1 MDFYPWYL
9 SFNEEDS
16 LITGFCNCHLITFA
30 YIWGSQSLS
39 KVAMTQILDRLIDLL
54 QKPFHSSVLIFAVIL
69 FIILLAPILLRS
81 LKIPG
86 IIGLI
91 LSGLIIG
98 PHGLGWIE
106 KNAAVDL
113 FSTIGLLYIMFLA
126 GLELDLKEFKTNK
139 HKSLV
144 FGFFTFIIPMALG
157 FPVCRYLLEL
167 DLNASLLVSSMFS
180 THTLV
185 TYPIVSRMGI
195 SRHEAV
201 AITVGG
207 TMLTD
212 TAVLVL
218 FAVIVGSV
226 KGEIN
231 HLFWINFAISVVLF
245 LLVVFLLVPLLTSWF
260 LKKLEGEKRSH
271 FVFILSMVFFAAFL
285 SEVAGLEPIIGAFA
299 AGIALN
305 KFVPRTS
312 SLMNRL
318 EFVGNAIFIPFFLI
332 SVGMLINLKVIG
344 NGTTAWIIAGTL
356 TVVAIIGK
364 YLAAAI
370 TSLTFNFPTTWRRLI
385 FGMSSSHAAATLAVI
400 LVGFK
405 MGIVDE
411 NVLNGTIVLILVTCL
426 VASFVTENAA
436 KKIMIQEEEFKDQ
449 SSSQL
454 LEQKILVPI
463 SNPVTMER
471 LIDLAIAI
479 KLPKNRFPIV
489 SLSVVDDDHTAK
501 TKLIE
506 AKRMLEKAIIHAAS
520 MDQKVEIVTTIDQKV
535 TGGIK
540 RVAKEI
546 FASEIIIGFGLK
558 NQFSEMLFGNNV
570 KYLVENT
577 DIAVW
582 VASIHAN
589 LNSYKKIVIVCPKFA
604 DREYGFQNWLSRIFR
619 MGNSLGLPCHF
630 HSTSQTYDQV
640 AVFHQQQRTN
650 VRISHTEFREWEE
663 FNTLGQHLQP
673 SDLVVFPLPRSGG
686 VSYKLVQ
693 ENIPRLM
700 AKHFEQL
707 SFIFVYT
714 SSADDTSE
722 LMFSHDFDNTIIE
735 KGMSLLKN
743 PAKWA
748 GGLFSRKK

>member
-1 MDFYPWYL
+1 VLNGRIKIKFIAGSAFLERRLIFICIHL
-9 SFNEEDS
+9 SIFGNAKN
-16 LITGFCNCHLITFA
+16 TGTTP
-30 YIWGSQSLS
+30 
-39 KVAMTQILDRLIDLL
+39 MTQILDRLIDLL

-91 LSGLIIG
+91 LSGLVIG

-139 HKSLV
+139 HKSLI
-144 FGFFTFIIPMALG
+144 FGMYTFLIPMAIG
-157 FPVCRYLLEL
+157 FPVCRYLIGL
-167 DLNASLLVSSMFS
+167 DFNASLLVASMFS

-201 AITVGG
+201 AVTVGG

-231 HLFWINFAISVVLF
+231 LHFWFNFGISVVLF
-245 LLVVFLLVPLLTSWF
+245 LLIVFLLIPVVTAWF
-260 LKKLEGEKRSH
+260 FKKLEGEKRSH
-271 FVFILSMVFFAAFL
+271 FIFVLAMVFFAAFL

-305 KFVPRTS
+305 RFVPRTS

-332 SVGMLINLKVIG
+332 SVGMLINLTVIST
-344 NGTTAWIIAGTL
+344 GTAAWIIAGTL
-356 TVVAIIGK
+356 TVVAILGK
-364 YLAAAI
+364 YLAAAM
-370 TSLTFNFPTTWRRLI
+370 TALTFKFPSTWRRLI

-400 LVGFK
+400 MVGFK
-405 MGIVDE
+405 MGIVDV

-436 KKIMIQEEEFKDQ
+436 KRILILEEEFKEQ
-449 SSSQL
+449 PTSPQ

-463 SNPVTMER
+463 SNPNTMER

-479 KLPKNRFPIV
+479 KLPRNRFPIV

-501 TKLIE
+501 SKLIE
-506 AKRMLEKAIIHAAS
+506 AKRMLEKAIIHAAAI
-520 MDQKVEIVTTIDQKV
+520 DQKVEIITTIDQKV
-535 TGGIK
+535 TAGIK

-546 FASEIIIGFGLK
+546 FASEIIIGFALK

-577 DIAVW
+577 DQAVW
-582 VASIHAN
+582 VASIQSN
-589 LNSYKKIVIVCPKFA
+589 LNHYKKIVVICPKFA
-604 DREYGFQNWLSRIFR
+604 DREFGFQNWLSRVLR
-619 MGNSLGLPCHF
+619 MCKSLDLSCLFLSTPQTFKNVSDF
-630 HSTSQTYDQV
+630 HR
-640 AVFHQQQRTN
+640 QQRST
-650 VRISHTEFREWEE
+650 VSIAHKEFLDWEE
-663 FNTLGQHLQP
+663 FQNLGHHLSP
-673 SDLVVFPLPRSGG
+673 SDLIIIPLPRSGG
-686 VSYKLVQ
+686 VSYKLSQ
-693 ENIPRLM
+693 ESIPRLM
-700 AKHFEQL
+700 SKHFETF
-707 SFIFVYT
+707 SFILVYT
-714 SSADDTSE
+714 NSADDTSE

-735 KGMSLLKN
+735 KSMKLFRKRSK
-743 PAKWA
+743 
-748 GGLFSRKK
+748 LFSMLFRNR

>member
-1 MDFYPWYL
+1 
-9 SFNEEDS
+9 
-16 LITGFCNCHLITFA
+16 
-30 YIWGSQSLS
+30 
-39 KVAMTQILDRLIDLL
+39 MTQILDRLIDLL

-144 FGFFTFIIPMALG
+144 FGFYTFIIPMAIG
-157 FPVCRYLLEL
+157 FPVCRYLIEL
-167 DLNASLLVSSMFS
+167 DFNASLLVASMFS

-226 KGEIN
+226 NGEIN
-231 HLFWINFAISVVLF
+231 LHFWINFAISVVLF
-245 LLVVFLLVPLLTSWF
+245 LMVVFLLIPVLTSWF
-260 LKKLEGEKRSH
+260 FKKLEGEKRSH
-271 FVFILSMVFFAAFL
+271 FIFVLSMVFFAAFL

-305 KFVPRTS
+305 RFVPRTS

-332 SVGMLINLKVIG
+332 SVGMLINLSVIG
-344 NGTTAWIIAGTL
+344 HGTYAWIIAGTL

-364 YLAAAI
+364 YLAAAMTSI
-370 TSLTFNFPTTWRRLI
+370 TFRFPANWRRLI

-400 LVGFK
+400 MVGFR

-426 VASFVTENAA
+426 VASFITENAA
-436 KKIMIQEEEFKDQ
+436 KKILIEEDEYTENRV
-449 SSSQL
+449 SPL
-454 LEQKILVPI
+454 MEQKILVPI
-463 SNPVTMER
+463 SNPNNMER

-479 KLPKNRFPIV
+479 KQPKNKFPIV

-501 TKLIE
+501 SKLLE
-506 AKRMLEKAIIHAAS
+506 AKRMLEQAMIHAAAI
-520 MDQKVEIVTTIDQKV
+520 DQKVEIITTIDQKV
-535 TGGIK
+535 TTGIK

-546 FASEIIIGFGLK
+546 FASEIIIGFAMK

-577 DIAVW
+577 ELAVW
-582 VASIHAN
+582 VASIHSN
-589 LNSYKKIVIVCPKFA
+589 LNLYKKMVVVCPKFA
-604 DREYGFQNWLSRIFR
+604 DREYGFHNWMSRVLR
-619 MGNSLGLPCHF
+619 MGKSLELPIHF
-630 HSTSQTYDQV
+630 LSTHLTYEDIMDY
-640 AVFHQQQRTN
+640 HRQQRSY
-650 VRISHTEFREWEE
+650 VKISHTEFTNWEE
-663 FNTLGQHLQP
+663 FQNLGQLLSP
-673 SDLVVFPLPRSGG
+673 SDLILIPLPRSGG
-686 VSYKLVQ
+686 VSYKLAQ
-693 ENIPRLM
+693 ESIPRLM
-700 AKHFEQL
+700 AKHFENF
-707 SFIFVYT
+707 SFILIYT
-714 SSADDTSE
+714 SAADDTSE

-735 KGMSLLKN
+735 KGMTLVKGR
-743 PAKWA
+743 AKW
-748 GGLFSRKK
+748 FSRLFK

>member
-1 MDFYPWYL
+1 MNQL
-9 SFNEEDS
+9 
-16 LITGFCNCHLITFA
+16 
-30 YIWGSQSLS
+30 
-39 KVAMTQILDRLIDLL
+39 LDRLIDLL

-98 PHGLGWIE
+98 PHGLDWIE

-144 FGFFTFIIPMALG
+144 FGIYTFLIPMAIG
-157 FPVCRYLLEL
+157 FPVCRHLIGL
-167 DLNASLLVSSMFS
+167 DFNASLLVASMFS

-201 AITVGG
+201 AVTVGG

-231 HLFWINFAISVVLF
+231 LHFWLNFAISVILF
-245 LLVVFLLVPLLTSWF
+245 LLVVFLLIPIVTAWF
-260 LKKLEGEKRSH
+260 FKKLEGEKRSH
-271 FVFILSMVFFAAFL
+271 FIFVLSMVFFAAFL

-305 KFVPRTS
+305 RFVPRTS

-332 SVGMLINLKVIG
+332 SVGMLINLKVIS
-344 NGTTAWIIAGTL
+344 NGTQAWVIAGTL

-364 YLAAAI
+364 YLAAAM
-370 TSLTFNFPTTWRRLI
+370 TAFTFKFPSTWRRLI

-400 LVGFK
+400 MVGFK
-405 MGIVDE
+405 MGIVDV

-426 VASFVTENAA
+426 VASFVTEYAA
-436 KKIMIQEEEFKDQ
+436 KKILILEEEFKEQ
-449 SSSQL
+449 EL
-454 LEQKILVPI
+454 TPLMEQKILVPI

-479 KLPKNRFPIV
+479 KFPKNRFPIV
-489 SLSVVDDDHTAK
+489 SLSVVDDDHMAK
-501 TKLIE
+501 SKLIE
-506 AKRMLEKAIIHAAS
+506 AKRMLEKAIIHAAAI
-520 MDQKVEIVTTIDQKV
+520 DQKVEIITTIDQKV
-535 TGGIK
+535 TAGIK

-546 FASEIIIGFGLK
+546 FASEIIIGFAMK

-570 KYLVENT
+570 KYIVENT
-577 DIAVW
+577 DQTVW

-589 LNSYKKIVIVCPKFA
+589 LNSYKKIVVICPKFA
-604 DREYGFQNWLSRIFR
+604 DREYGFHNWLSRVLR
-619 MGNSLGLPCHF
+619 MGNSLGLSIQF
-630 HSTSQTYDQV
+630 LSTPQTFEHVIDFQK
-640 AVFHQQQRTN
+640 QQRNN
-650 VRISHTEFREWEE
+650 VKLSHHEFTEWEE
-663 FNTLGQHLQP
+663 FQNLGQMLSP
-673 SDLVVFPLPRSGG
+673 SDLIIIPLPRSGG
-686 VSYKLVQ
+686 VSYKLSQ
-693 ENIPRLM
+693 ESIPRLM
-700 AKHFEQL
+700 AKHFENF
-707 SFIFVYT
+707 SFILVYT

-735 KGMSLLKN
+735 KSMKLVKGR
-743 PAKWA
+743 AKWLSR
-748 GGLFSRKK
+748 LFR

>member
-1 MDFYPWYL
+1 
-9 SFNEEDS
+9 
-16 LITGFCNCHLITFA
+16 
-30 YIWGSQSLS
+30 
-39 KVAMTQILDRLIDLL
+39 MTQILDRLIDLL

-91 LSGLIIG
+91 ISGLIIG

-144 FGFFTFIIPMALG
+144 FGFYTFIIPMAIG
-157 FPVCRYLLEL
+157 FPVCRYLIEL
-167 DLNASLLVSSMFS
+167 DFNASLLVASMFS

-231 HLFWINFAISVVLF
+231 LHFWVNFAISVVLF
-245 LLVVFLLVPLLTSWF
+245 LTVVFLFIPVLTAWF
-260 LKKLEGEKRSH
+260 FKKLEGEKRSH
-271 FVFILSMVFFAAFL
+271 FIFVLSMVFFAAFL

-299 AGIALN
+299 AGIAMN
-305 KFVPRTS
+305 RFVPRTS

-332 SVGMLINLKVIG
+332 SVGMLINLTVIG
-344 NGTTAWIIAGTL
+344 NGTYAWIIAGTL

-364 YLAAAI
+364 YLAAMMTA
-370 TSLTFNFPTTWRRLI
+370 LTFRFPANWRRLI

-400 LVGFK
+400 MVGFR

-426 VASFVTENAA
+426 VASFITENAA
-436 KKIMIQEEEFKDQ
+436 KRILIEEDKFAGTMVTPQ
-449 SSSQL
+449 T
-454 LEQKILVPI
+454 EQKILVPI
-463 SNPVTMER
+463 SNPNTMER

-489 SLSVVDDDHTAK
+489 SLSVVDDDHMAQS
-501 TKLIE
+501 KLLE
-506 AKRMLEKAIIHAAS
+506 ARKMLEQAIIHAAAI
-520 MDQKVEIVTTIDQKV
+520 DQKVEIITTIDQKV
-535 TGGIK
+535 TAGIK

-546 FASEIIIGFGLK
+546 FASEIIIGFAMK

-570 KYLVENT
+570 KYIVENT
-577 DIAVW
+577 DLAVW
-582 VASIHAN
+582 VASIHSN
-589 LNSYKKIVIVCPKFA
+589 LIHYKKLVVVCPRFA
-604 DREYGFQNWLSRIFR
+604 DREYGFQNWMSRVLR
-619 MGNSLGLPCHF
+619 MGKSLELAIHF
-630 HSTSQTYDQV
+630 LSTPQTYKHIVD
-640 AVFHQQQRTN
+640 FHRQQRTT
-650 VRISHTEFREWEE
+650 VKISHTEFTEWEE
-663 FNTLGQHLQP
+663 FQELGQLLSP
-673 SDLVVFPLPRSGG
+673 SDLILIPLPRSGG
-686 VSYKLVQ
+686 VSYKLSQ
-693 ENIPRLM
+693 ESIPRLM
-700 AKHFEQL
+700 AKHFEQF
-707 SFIFVYT
+707 SFILIYT
-714 SSADDTSE
+714 SAADDTTE

-735 KGMSLLKN
+735 KGMKMVKN
-743 PAKWA
+743 PARWFGKI
-748 GGLFSRKK
+748 FK

>member
-1 MDFYPWYL
+1 
-9 SFNEEDS
+9 
-16 LITGFCNCHLITFA
+16 
-30 YIWGSQSLS
+30 
-39 KVAMTQILDRLIDLL
+39 MTQILDRLIDLL

-91 LSGLIIG
+91 LSGLVIG

-139 HKSLV
+139 HKSLI
-144 FGFFTFIIPMALG
+144 FGFYTFVIPMAIG
-157 FPVCRYLLEL
+157 FPVCRYLIEL
-167 DLNASLLVSSMFS
+167 DFNASLLVASMFS

-231 HLFWINFAISVVLF
+231 LHFWVNFAISVVLF
-245 LLVVFLLVPLLTSWF
+245 LMVVFLFIPILTSWF
-260 LKKLEGEKRSH
+260 FKKLEGEKRSH
-271 FVFILSMVFFAAFL
+271 FIFVLSMVFFAAFL

-299 AGIALN
+299 AGIAMN
-305 KFVPRTS
+305 RFVPRTS

-332 SVGMLINLKVIG
+332 SVGMLINLSVIG
-344 NGTTAWIIAGTL
+344 NGTYAWIIAGTL

-370 TSLTFNFPTTWRRLI
+370 TSITFRFPANWRRLI
-385 FGMSSSHAAATLAVI
+385 FGMSSSHACATLAVI
-400 LVGFK
+400 MVGFR

-426 VASFVTENAA
+426 VASFITENAA
-436 KKIMIQEEEFKDQ
+436 KRILIEEDKFAGQ
-449 SSSQL
+449 MVGVQA
-454 LEQKILVPI
+454 EQKILVPI
-463 SNPVTMER
+463 SNPNTMER

-489 SLSVVDDDHTAK
+489 SLSVVDDDHTAQS
-501 TKLIE
+501 KLIE
-506 AKRMLEKAIIHAAS
+506 ARKMLEQAIIHAAAI
-520 MDQKVEIVTTIDQKV
+520 DQKVEIITTIDQKI
-535 TGGIK
+535 TAGIK

-546 FASEIIIGFGLK
+546 FASEIIIGFAMK

-570 KYLVENT
+570 KYIVENT
-577 DIAVW
+577 DLAVW
-582 VASIHAN
+582 VASIHSN
-589 LNSYKKIVIVCPKFA
+589 LIHYKKLVVICPRFA
-604 DREYGFQNWLSRIFR
+604 DREYGFQNWMSRVLR
-619 MGNSLGLPCHF
+619 MGKSLELPIHF
-630 HSTSQTYDQV
+630 LSTPQTYQHVVD
-640 AVFHQQQRTN
+640 FHRQQRTS
-650 VRISHTEFREWEE
+650 VKISHTEFTDWEE
-663 FNTLGQHLQP
+663 FQELGQLLSP
-673 SDLVVFPLPRSGG
+673 SDLILIPLPRSGG
-686 VSYKLVQ
+686 VSYKLSQ
-693 ENIPRLM
+693 ESIPRLM
-700 AKHFEQL
+700 AKQFEHF
-707 SFIFVYT
+707 SFILIYT
-714 SSADDTSE
+714 SAADDTTE

-735 KGMSLLKN
+735 KGMTLVKGR
-743 PAKWA
+743 AKWFSH
-748 GGLFSRKK
+748 LFKSS

>member
-1 MDFYPWYL
+1 
-9 SFNEEDS
+9 
-16 LITGFCNCHLITFA
+16 
-30 YIWGSQSLS
+30 
-39 KVAMTQILDRLIDLL
+39 MTQILDRLIDLL

-144 FGFFTFIIPMALG
+144 FGLYTFIIPLAIG
-157 FPVCRYLLEL
+157 FPVCRYLIEL
-167 DLNASLLVSSMFS
+167 DFNASLLVASMFS

-226 KGEIN
+226 KGQIN
-231 HLFWINFAISVVLF
+231 LHFWINFAISVVLF
-245 LLVVFLLVPLLTSWF
+245 LMVVFLLIPVITSWF
-260 LKKLEGEKRSH
+260 FKKLEGEKRSH
-271 FVFILSMVFFAAFL
+271 FIFVLAMVFFAAFL

-305 KFVPRTS
+305 RFVPKTS

-332 SVGMLINLKVIG
+332 SVGMLINLSVIG
-344 NGTTAWIIAGTL
+344 KGSYAWIIAGTL

-364 YLAAAI
+364 YLAAAM
-370 TSLTFNFPTTWRRLI
+370 TSFTFKFPATWRRLI

-400 LVGFK
+400 MVGFK
-405 MGIVDE
+405 MGIIDE

-436 KKIMIQEEEFKDQ
+436 KKIMIEGDKYNEQLEP
-449 SSSQL
+449 SL

-463 SNPVTMER
+463 SNPNTMEH

-489 SLSVVDDDHTAK
+489 SLSVVEDDHTAK
-501 TKLIE
+501 SKLIE
-506 AKRMLEKAIIHAAS
+506 AKRMLEKAIIHASAI
-520 MDQKVEIVTTIDQKV
+520 DQKVEIITTIDQKV
-535 TGGIK
+535 TAGIK

-546 FASEIIIGFGLK
+546 FASEIIIGFAMK

-577 DIAVW
+577 DLAIW
-582 VASIHAN
+582 VASIHSN
-589 LNSYKKIVIVCPKFA
+589 LSQFKRLVIICPKFA
-604 DREYGFQNWLSRIFR
+604 DREYGFQNWLSRVLR
-619 MGNSLGLPCHF
+619 MGKSLELTCHF
-630 HSTSQTYDQV
+630 LATPQTFEDILSFQK
-640 AVFHQQQRTN
+640 QQRST
-650 VRISHTEFREWEE
+650 VRISHEE
-663 FNTLGQHLQP
+663 FSDWEHLQNIEKLVSP
-673 SDLVVFPLPRSGG
+673 SDLIMIPLPRSGG
-686 VSYKLVQ
+686 VSYKLSH
-693 ENIPRLM
+693 ESIPRM
-700 AKHFEQL
+700 MSRHFEHF
-707 SFIFVYT
+707 SFILIYT
-714 SSADDTSE
+714 SAADDTTE

-735 KGMSLLKN
+735 KGMTLVKGRAKWFSRLLKKLRN
-743 PAKWA
+743 
-748 GGLFSRKK
+748 

>member
-1 MDFYPWYL
+1 
-9 SFNEEDS
+9 
-16 LITGFCNCHLITFA
+16 
-30 YIWGSQSLS
+30 
-39 KVAMTQILDRLIDLL
+39 MTKLLERLIDLL

-126 GLELDLKEFKTNK
+126 GLELDLKEFKANK
-139 HKSLV
+139 NKSLV
-144 FGFFTFIIPMALG
+144 FGVFTFLIPMALG
-157 FPVCRYLLEL
+157 FPVCRYLLGL
-167 DLNASLLVSSMFS
+167 DFNASLLVSSMFS

-201 AITVGG
+201 AVTVGG

-231 HLFWINFAISVVLF
+231 ANFWYTFGVSVVLF
-245 LLVVFLLVPLLTSWF
+245 LLVVFLLIPLLTAWF

-271 FVFILSMVFFAAFL
+271 FIFVLSMVFFAAFL

-305 KFVPRTS
+305 RFVPRTS

-318 EFVGNAIFIPFFLI
+318 EFVGNALFIPFFLI

-344 NGTTAWIIAGTL
+344 NGTAAWIIAGTL
-356 TVVAIIGK
+356 TVVAIVGK
-364 YLAAAI
+364 YLAATM
-370 TSLTFNFPTTWRRLI
+370 TSFVFKFPPTWRRLI

-436 KKIMIQEEEFKDQ
+436 KKILILEETYVDEPVIPIN
-449 SSSQL
+449 
-454 LEQKILVPI
+454 EQKILVPI
-463 SNPVTMER
+463 SNPGTMER

-479 KLPKNRFPIV
+479 KLPKNKFPIV

-501 TKLIE
+501 SKLIE
-506 AKRMLEKAIIHAAS
+506 AKRMLEKAIVHAAAI
-520 MDQKVEIVTTIDQKV
+520 DQKVEIITTIDQKV
-535 TGGIK
+535 TAGIK

-546 FASEIIIGFGLK
+546 FATEIILGFAMK

-577 DIAVW
+577 DLAVW
-582 VASIHAN
+582 VSSIHSN
-589 LNSYKKIVIVCPKFA
+589 LNRFKKIVVICPKFA
-604 DREYGFQNWLSRIFR
+604 DREFGFHNWLMRIFR
-619 MGNSLGLPCHF
+619 MSKTLDLTCHF
-630 HSTSQTYDQV
+630 LSTPQTFEHVVSFQ
-640 AVFHQQQRTN
+640 QQQR
-650 VRISHTEFREWEE
+650 SSAKLSFDEFQNWED
-663 FNTLGQHLQP
+663 FTSLGHIVTP
-673 SDLVVFPLPRSGG
+673 ADLIIIPLPRSGS
-686 VSYKLVQ
+686 VSYKLSQ

-700 AKHFEQL
+700 ARHFENF
-707 SFIFVYT
+707 SFILVYT
-714 SSADDTSE
+714 SSADDTTE

-735 KGMSLLKN
+735 KGMKLVKN
-743 PAKWA
+743 PARWFGK
-748 GGLFSRKK
+748 LFK

>member
-1 MDFYPWYL
+1 MSIFG
-9 SFNEEDS
+9 SGNN
-16 LITGFCNCHLITFA
+16 TGAEL
-30 YIWGSQSLS
+30 
-39 KVAMTQILDRLIDLL
+39 MTQILDRLIDLL

-126 GLELDLKEFKTNK
+126 GLELDLKEFKANK
-139 HKSLV
+139 HKSVV
-144 FGFFTFIIPMALG
+144 FGLYTFLIPLAIG
-157 FPVCRYLLEL
+157 FPVCRYLIGL
-167 DLNASLLVSSMFS
+167 DFNASLLVASMFS

-231 HLFWINFAISVVLF
+231 VNFWLNFAISVVLF
-245 LLVVFLLVPLLTSWF
+245 LMIVFLLIPVVTTWF
-260 LKKLEGEKRSH
+260 FKKLEGEKRSH
-271 FVFILSMVFFAAFL
+271 FIFVLSMVFFSAFL

-299 AGIALN
+299 AGIAMN

-318 EFVGNAIFIPFFLI
+318 EFVGHAIFIPFFLI
-332 SVGMLINLKVIG
+332 SVGMLINLKVIS
-344 NGTTAWIIAGTL
+344 NGSSAWIIAGTL
-356 TVVAIIGK
+356 IVVAIIGK
-364 YLAAAI
+364 YLAAAM
-370 TSLTFNFPTTWRRLI
+370 TSFTFKFPATWRRLI

-400 LVGFK
+400 TVGFT

-411 NVLNGTIVLILVTCL
+411 NVLNGTILLILVTCL
-426 VASFVTENAA
+426 IASFVTENAA
-436 KKIMIQEEEFKDQ
+436 KKILIQEEEFKDQ
-449 SSSQL
+449 L
-454 LEQKILVPI
+454 LTPQMEQKILVPI
-463 SNPVTMER
+463 SNPNTMER

-479 KLPKNRFPIV
+479 KFPKSHFPIV
-489 SLSVVDDDHTAK
+489 SLSVVDDDHKAK
-501 TKLIE
+501 SKLIE
-506 AKRMLEKAIIHAAS
+506 AKNMLEIAIIHAAAI
-520 MDQKVEIVTTIDQKV
+520 DQKVEMITTIDQKV
-535 TGGIK
+535 TTGIK

-546 FASEIIIGFGLK
+546 FASDIIIGFALK
-558 NQFSEMLFGNNV
+558 NQFSEMLFGTNV
-570 KYLVENT
+570 KYIVENT
-577 DIAVW
+577 DQAIW
-582 VASIHAN
+582 VASIHSN
-589 LNSYKKIVIVCPKFA
+589 LNRYKKIVVICPKFA
-604 DREYGFQNWLSRIFR
+604 DREYGFQNWLSRVFR
-619 MGNSLGLPCHF
+619 MGKSLDLSCHF
-630 HSTSQTYDQV
+630 LSSPQTFQHVEDYHKHQRASV
-640 AVFHQQQRTN
+640 KISYSEFSSWEVFPN
-650 VRISHTEFREWEE
+650 
-663 FNTLGQHLQP
+663 LGQLLSP
-673 SDLVVFPLPRSGG
+673 SDLILIPLPRSGG
-686 VSYKLVQ
+686 VSYKLSQ

-700 AKHFEQL
+700 SKHFENF
-707 SFIFVYT
+707 SFILIYT
-714 SSADDTSE
+714 STADDTSE

-735 KGMSLLKN
+735 KGMTLVKGR
-743 PAKWA
+743 AKWFS
-748 GGLFSRKK
+748 GLFKRH

>member
-1 MDFYPWYL
+1 
-9 SFNEEDS
+9 
-16 LITGFCNCHLITFA
+16 
-30 YIWGSQSLS
+30 
-39 KVAMTQILDRLIDLL
+39 MTQILDRLIDLL

-126 GLELDLKEFKTNK
+126 GLELDLKEFKTNR

-144 FGFFTFIIPMALG
+144 FGLYTFIIPMAIG
-157 FPVCRYLLEL
+157 FPVCRYLIEL
-167 DLNASLLVSSMFS
+167 DFNASLLVASMFS

-231 HLFWINFAISVVLF
+231 MHFWLNFAVSVVLF
-245 LLVVFLLVPLLTSWF
+245 LLVVFLLIPVLTSWF
-260 LKKLEGEKRSH
+260 FKKLEGERRSH
-271 FVFILSMVFFAAFL
+271 FIFVLSMVFFAAFL

-305 KFVPRTS
+305 RFVPKTS

-332 SVGMLINLKVIG
+332 SVGMLINLSVIG
-344 NGTTAWIIAGTL
+344 KGSYAWIIAGTL

-364 YLAAAI
+364 YVAAAM
-370 TSLTFNFPTTWRRLI
+370 TAFTFKFPHTWRRLI
-385 FGMSSSHAAATLAVI
+385 FGMSNSHAAATLAVI
-400 LVGFK
+400 TVGFK

-411 NVLNGTIVLILVTCL
+411 NVLNGTIVLILITCL
-426 VASFVTENAA
+426 VASFITENAA
-436 KKIMIQEEEFKDQ
+436 KRILIEENEDHDQ
-449 SSSQL
+449 SIIPQ

-463 SNPVTMER
+463 SNPATMEH

-479 KLPKNRFPIV
+479 KLPKNKFPIV
-489 SLSVVDDDHTAK
+489 SLSVVDDDKSAK
-501 TKLIE
+501 SKLIE
-506 AKRMLEKAIIHAAS
+506 AKRMLEKAIIHAAAI
-520 MDQKVEIVTTIDQKV
+520 DQKVEIITTIDQKF
-535 TGGIK
+535 TAGIK

-546 FASEIIIGFGLK
+546 FASEIILGFAMK
-558 NQFSEMLFGNNV
+558 NQFSEMLFGNSV
-570 KYLVENT
+570 KYIVENT
-577 DIAVW
+577 DLAIW
-582 VASIHAN
+582 VASIHSN
-589 LNSYKKIVIVCPKFA
+589 LNQYKRVVIICPKFA
-604 DREYGFQNWLSRIFR
+604 DREYGFQNWLTRVLR
-619 MGNSLGLPCHF
+619 MGKSLELSCHF
-630 HSTSQTYDQV
+630 MSTPQTFEHVD
-640 AVFHQQQRTN
+640 AFHKQQRSS
-650 VRISHTEFREWEE
+650 VRISHEE
-663 FNTLGQHLQP
+663 FADWEYLINIGQLLSS
-673 SDLVVFPLPRSGG
+673 SDLILMPLPRSGG
-686 VSYKLVQ
+686 VSYKLNQ

-700 AKHFEQL
+700 AKNFEHF
-707 SFIFVYT
+707 SFILIYT
-714 SSADDTSE
+714 TAADDSTE

-735 KGMSLLKN
+735 KGMTLVKGR
-743 PAKWA
+743 ARW
-748 GGLFSRKK
+748 FSRLFK

>member
-1 MDFYPWYL
+1 MSIFGNGNNP
-9 SFNEEDS
+9 
-16 LITGFCNCHLITFA
+16 GA
-30 YIWGSQSLS
+30 Q
-39 KVAMTQILDRLIDLL
+39 VMTQLLDRLIDLL

-91 LSGLIIG
+91 LSGLVIG
-98 PHGLGWIE
+98 PHGLDWIE
-106 KNAAVDL
+106 KNSAVDL

-144 FGFFTFIIPMALG
+144 FGLFTFLIPLVLG
-157 FPVCRYLLEL
+157 FPVCRYFLGL
-167 DLNASLLVSSMFS
+167 DFNASLLVASMFS

-201 AITVGG
+201 AVTVGG

-231 HLFWINFAISVVLF
+231 PLFWFNFSVSVLLF
-245 LLVVFLLVPLLTSWF
+245 LLVVFLLIPIVTAWF
-260 LKKLEGEKRSH
+260 FKKLEGEKGSH
-271 FVFILSMVFFAAFL
+271 FIFVLSMVFFSAFL

-305 KFVPRTS
+305 RFVPRTS

-318 EFVGNAIFIPFFLI
+318 EFVGNSIFIPFFLI

-344 NGTTAWIIAGTL
+344 NGASAWIIAGTL
-356 TVVAIIGK
+356 TVVALSGK
-364 YLAAAI
+364 YLAALL
-370 TSLTFNFPTTWRRLI
+370 TSYAFKYPATWRRLI

-411 NVLNGTIVLILVTCL
+411 NVLNGTVVLILITCL
-426 VASFVTENAA
+426 IASFITENAA
-436 KKIMIQEEEFKDQ
+436 KKVIIQEQGQKAQ
-449 SSSQL
+449 HLSPQ

-463 SNPVTMER
+463 SNPGTMER
-471 LIDLAIAI
+471 LIDLAVAI
-479 KLPKNRFPIV
+479 KFPKNRFPIV
-489 SLSVVDDDHTAK
+489 SLSVVDDDHSAK
-501 TKLIE
+501 SKLIE
-506 AKRMLEKAIIHAAS
+506 AKFMLEKAIIHAAAI
-520 MDQKVEIVTTIDQKV
+520 DQKVEIITTIDNKA
-535 TGGIK
+535 TAGIK

-546 FASEIIIGFGLK
+546 FASEIIIGFSLK

-577 DIAVW
+577 EQAIW
-582 VASIHAN
+582 VASIQSN
-589 LNSYKKIVIVCPKFA
+589 LNKYKKIVVICPKYA
-604 DREYGFQNWLSRIFR
+604 DREFGFQNWLSRIFR
-619 MGNSLGLPCHF
+619 MSHNLELTCEFLSSTQTFDHVKEF
-630 HSTSQTYDQV
+630 H
-640 AVFHQQQRTN
+640 HQLRSP
-650 VRISHTEFREWEE
+650 VEISHKEFTEWDE
-663 FNTLGQHLQP
+663 FVGLGQFLSP
-673 SDLVVFPLPRSGG
+673 SDLIIIPLPRSGG
-686 VSYKLVQ
+686 VSYKLSQ
-693 ENIPRLM
+693 ESIPRLM
-700 AKHFEQL
+700 SKHFENF
-707 SFIFVYT
+707 SFIMIYT
-714 SSADDTSE
+714 STADDTTE

-735 KGMSLLKN
+735 QGMSLFKSRTR
-743 PAKWA
+743 WI
-748 GGLFSRKK
+748 GRLFKGRVG

>member
-1 MDFYPWYL
+1 M
-9 SFNEEDS
+9 
-16 LITGFCNCHLITFA
+16 T
-30 YIWGSQSLS
+30 
-39 KVAMTQILDRLIDLL
+39 KVLERMIDLL

-91 LSGLIIG
+91 LSGLVIG

-126 GLELDLKEFKTNK
+126 GLELDLKEFKANK
-139 HKSLV
+139 NKSLV
-144 FGFFTFIIPMALG
+144 FGLFTFVIPMALG

-201 AITVGG
+201 AVTVGG

-231 HLFWINFAISVVLF
+231 AHFWYSFGVSVVLF
-245 LLVVFLLVPLLTSWF
+245 LLVVFLLIPMLTAWF

-271 FVFILSMVFFAAFL
+271 FIFVLSMVFFSAFL

-305 KFVPRTS
+305 RFVPRTS

-318 EFVGNAIFIPFFLI
+318 EFVGNALFIPFFLI

-344 NGTTAWIIAGTL
+344 NGTTAWIVAGTL

-364 YLAAAI
+364 YLAAAM
-370 TSLTFNFPTTWRRLI
+370 TSFTFKFPATWRRLI

-400 LVGFK
+400 LIGFK

-426 VASFVTENAA
+426 VASFITENAA
-436 KKIMIQEEEFKDQ
+436 KKILIQEETYRETP
-449 SSSQL
+449 L
-454 LEQKILVPI
+454 IPATEQKILVPI
-463 SNPVTMER
+463 SNPGTMER

-501 TKLIE
+501 SKLIE
-506 AKRMLEKAIIHAAS
+506 AKRMLEKAIIHAAAI
-520 MDQKVEIVTTIDQKV
+520 DQKVEIITTIDQKV
-535 TGGIK
+535 TAGIK

-546 FASEIIIGFGLK
+546 FASEIILGFAMR

-577 DIAVW
+577 DVAVW
-582 VASIHAN
+582 VSSIHSN
-589 LNSYKKIVIVCPKFA
+589 LNQYKKIVVICPKFA
-604 DREYGFQNWLSRIFR
+604 DREFGFHNWLIRILR
-619 MGNSLGLPCHF
+619 MGKSLDLGCHF
-630 HSTSQTYDQV
+630 LATPQTFEHVRSFQ
-640 AVFHQQQRTN
+640 QQQRSAVKITFQ
-650 VRISHTEFREWEE
+650 EFLEWDD
-663 FNTLGQHLQP
+663 FVGLGQTLTP
-673 SDLVVFPLPRSGG
+673 EDLIIIPLPRSGG
-686 VSYKLVQ
+686 VSYKLAQ

-700 AKHFEQL
+700 SKHFENL
-707 SFIFVYT
+707 SFILVYT
-714 SSADDTSE
+714 SSADDTTE

-735 KGMSLLKN
+735 KGMKFVKN
-743 PAKWA
+743 PARWFGK
-748 GGLFSRKK
+748 FFK

>member
-1 MDFYPWYL
+1 
-9 SFNEEDS
+9 
-16 LITGFCNCHLITFA
+16 
-30 YIWGSQSLS
+30 
-39 KVAMTQILDRLIDLL
+39 MTRILDRLIDLL

-91 LSGLIIG
+91 LSGLVIG

-139 HKSLV
+139 NKSLV
-144 FGFFTFIIPMALG
+144 FGLFTFLVPLTLG
-157 FPVCRYLLEL
+157 FPVCWYLLKM
-167 DLNASLLVSSMFS
+167 DFNASLLVASMFS

-201 AITVGG
+201 AVTVGG

-231 HLFWINFAISVVLF
+231 HLFWINFGISVVLF
-245 LLVVFLLVPLLTSWF
+245 LLVVFLLIPILTAWF

-271 FVFILSMVFFAAFL
+271 FIFVLSMVFFSAFL

-344 NGTTAWIIAGTL
+344 NGASAWIIAGTL

-370 TSLTFNFPTTWRRLI
+370 TSFTFRFPATWRRLI

-436 KKIMIQEEEFKDQ
+436 KKIMIMEEEIKEQ
-449 SSSQL
+449 PVRPVS
-454 LEQKILVPI
+454 EQKILVPI

-479 KLPKNRFPIV
+479 KLPRNRFPIV
-489 SLSVVDDDHTAK
+489 SLSVVDDDHSAK
-501 TKLIE
+501 AKLIE
-506 AKRMLEKAIIHAAS
+506 AKRMLEKATIHAAG

-535 TGGIK
+535 TTGIK

-546 FASEIIIGFGLK
+546 FASEIIMGFGLK

-582 VASIHAN
+582 VASIHGN
-589 LNSYKKIVIVCPKFA
+589 LNSYERIVVVCPKFA
-604 DREYGFQNWLSRIFR
+604 DREYGFPNWLSRIFR
-619 MGNSLGLPCHF
+619 LANSLGLTCHF
-630 HSTSQTYDQV
+630 HSTPQTFEHIKTY
-640 AVFHQQQRTN
+640 HQQQRSG
-650 VRISHTEFREWEE
+650 VRISHTDFLDWEE
-663 FNTLGQHLQP
+663 FNGVGSHLSH
-673 SDLVVFPLPRSGG
+673 SDLLIFPLARNGG
-686 VSYKLVQ
+686 VSYKLSQ

-707 SFIFVYT
+707 SFILVYT
-714 SSADDTSE
+714 SSADDTTE

-735 KGMSLLKN
+735 QGMSLLKT
-743 PAKWA
+743 PSRLL
-748 GGLFSRKK
+748 GGLFRRRGSGNQSVRP

>member
-1 MDFYPWYL
+1 
-9 SFNEEDS
+9 
-16 LITGFCNCHLITFA
+16 
-30 YIWGSQSLS
+30 
-39 KVAMTQILDRLIDLL
+39 MTQVLDRLIDLL

-69 FIILLAPILLRS
+69 FIILLAPILFRS

-126 GLELDLKEFKTNK
+126 GLELDLKEFKANK

-157 FPVCRYLLEL
+157 FPVCRYLIGL
-167 DLNASLLVSSMFS
+167 DFNASLLVASMFS

-201 AITVGG
+201 AVTVGG

-231 HLFWINFAISVVLF
+231 AHFWYSFGVSVVLF
-245 LLVVFLLVPLLTSWF
+245 LLVVFLLIPLLTAWF

-271 FVFILSMVFFAAFL
+271 FIFVLSMVFFAAFL

-305 KFVPRTS
+305 RFVPRTS

-344 NGTTAWIIAGTL
+344 NGTTAWVIAGTL
-356 TVVAIIGK
+356 TIVAIVGK
-364 YLAAAI
+364 YLAALI
-370 TSLTFNFPTTWRRLI
+370 TSLTFGFPATWRRLI

-436 KKIMIQEEEFKDQ
+436 KKILIQEEEFKEQ
-449 SSSQL
+449 PETPS

-479 KLPKNRFPIV
+479 KFPKNRFPIV

-506 AKRMLEKAIIHAAS
+506 AKRMLEKAIIHAAAI
-520 MDQKVEIVTTIDQKV
+520 DQKVEIITTIDQKF
-535 TGGIK
+535 TAGIK

-546 FASEIIIGFGLK
+546 FASEIIIGFALK

-570 KYLVENT
+570 KYIVENT
-577 DIAVW
+577 DQAVW
-582 VASIHAN
+582 VASIHSN
-589 LNSYKKIVIVCPKFA
+589 LNNYKRIVIICPKFA
-604 DREYGFQNWLSRIFR
+604 DREYGFQNWLIRVLR
-619 MGNSLGLPCHF
+619 MGKSLDKSCHF
-630 HSTSQTYDQV
+630 LSTPQTFGLV
-640 AVFHQQQRTN
+640 TSFHKHQRST
-650 VRISHTEFREWEE
+650 VKISHTEFSQWEE
-663 FNTLGQHLQP
+663 FLSLGQFLTP
-673 SDLVVFPLPRSGG
+673 SDLIIIPLPRSGG
-686 VSYKLVQ
+686 VSYKLSQ
-693 ENIPRLM
+693 ESIPRLM
-700 AKHFEQL
+700 AKHFGNY
-707 SFIFVYT
+707 SFILVYT
-714 SSADDTSE
+714 SSADDTTE

-735 KGMSLLKN
+735 KGMKLIN
-743 PAKWA
+743 QRAKWFTK
-748 GGLFSRKK
+748 LFGKRL